1 MEGQSGSD
9 GRFAKFET
17 PEHGIRA
24 LGKNLLAY
32 RAKGFDTVAEIV
44 NRWAPASDGN
54 NTDAYIKALCG
65 ALGVNANDQV
75 DMSNP
80 RTLAALCAGIVKHEN
95 GSQPYTDEQI
105 GAGVSAALG
114 LGAARAKRI
123 TGDIAFDSASPAA
136 QAAYISQLQ
145 SIQNEQRAQLAQQM
159 DESLKDVYSALGEGF
174 QPNWLPSQSE
184 LVTTYGPAKGM
195 RKWQDL
201 KDQQSYGGVIEQ
213 PEACRRQRGRTYLNA
228 CANGSECI

>member
-1 MEGQSGSD
+1 
-9 GRFAKFET
+9 
-17 PEHGIRA
+17 
-24 LGKNLLAY
+24 
-32 RAKGFDTVAEIV
+32 
-44 NRWAPASDGN
+44 
-54 NTDAYIKALCG
+54 
-65 ALGVNANDQV
+65 
-75 DMSNP
+75 MSNP

-114 LGAARAKRI
+114 LSALHGAKRI

-201 KDQQSYGGVIEQ
+201 KISKVMVALLEQ
-213 PEACRRQRGRTYLNA
+213 PEACRRQRGGTYLNA
-228 CANGSECI
+228 CGQRIECI

>member
-1 MEGQSGSD
+1 
-9 GRFAKFET
+9 
-17 PEHGIRA
+17 
-24 LGKNLLAY
+24 
-32 RAKGFDTVAEIV
+32 
-44 NRWAPASDGN
+44 
-54 NTDAYIKALCG
+54 
-65 ALGVNANDQV
+65 
-75 DMSNP
+75 MSNP

-114 LGAARAKRI
+114 LSALHGAKRI

-201 KDQQSYGGVIEQ
+201 KISKVMVALLEQ

-228 CANGSECI
+228 CGQRIECI

>member
-1 MEGQSGSD
+1 
-9 GRFAKFET
+9 
-17 PEHGIRA
+17 
-24 LGKNLLAY
+24 
-32 RAKGFDTVAEIV
+32 
-44 NRWAPASDGN
+44 
-54 NTDAYIKALCG
+54 
-65 ALGVNANDQV
+65 
-75 DMSNP
+75 MSNP

-114 LGAARAKRI
+114 LSALHGAKRI

-201 KDQQSYGGVIEQ
+201 KISKVMVALLEQ

-228 CANGSECI
+228 CGQRIRMYLILQPTSSAGTKCRQNLSSSMPNGRRTGGARDSLPPCKILDPNDKKQSGSS

>member
-1 MEGQSGSD
+1 
-9 GRFAKFET
+9 
-17 PEHGIRA
+17 
-24 LGKNLLAY
+24 
-32 RAKGFDTVAEIV
+32 
-44 NRWAPASDGN
+44 
-54 NTDAYIKALCG
+54 
-65 ALGVNANDQV
+65 
-75 DMSNP
+75 MSNP

-114 LGAARAKRI
+114 LSALHGAKRI

-201 KDQQSYGGVIEQ
+201 KDQQSYGGVIGAARSMSPAARQDLLERLRPTDPNVSNFAANQ
-213 PEACRRQRGRTYLNA
+213 QRWDKMQAKFKQLDAEWEKNRGARDSLPPCKIISPGPE
-228 CANGSECI
+228 

>member
-1 MEGQSGSD
+1 
-9 GRFAKFET
+9 
-17 PEHGIRA
+17 
-24 LGKNLLAY
+24 
-32 RAKGFDTVAEIV
+32 
-44 NRWAPASDGN
+44 
-54 NTDAYIKALCG
+54 
-65 ALGVNANDQV
+65 
-75 DMSNP
+75 MSNP

-114 LGAARAKRI
+114 LSALHGAKRI

-201 KDQQSYGGVIEQ
+201 KDQQSYGGVIGAARSMSPAARQDLLE
-213 PEACRRQRGRTYLNA
+213 RLRQRIRMYLILQPTSSAGTKCRQNLSSSMPNGRRTGERAILFLLA
-228 CANGSECI
+228 K